1 MFQLTPWSLLPL
13 VSAALAVRTYALIRM
28 RPRVPGTQALQALTV
43 LVIFWSGCVLVEIS
57 VTDLRARTTAVQL
70 GYLAELL
77 MPVTWF
83 ALAFCYIQRQM
94 RLSLLTLN
102 ALCCVPLVSIGLAIT
117 NPWHALVWRELL
129 PPAESA
135 AGALLPSFGAWF
147 MVQLVIS
154 GVMVVVATTILAY
167 ALAQASRQARPV
179 AAVVLAP
186 LLVATAG
193 AVSVSA
199 YNPLPGV
206 DSTPIGFAAALLLLH
221 QDVLRRGVLETIPL
235 LRDRV
240 LEKLIEGVVVVNQDG
255 RIIEIN
261 SAAVALLQV
270 GRNVLSSARIDSYLD
285 GFSLDGLM
293 RSGSESMEVVLGTR
307 TYDVTGSLLD
317 GANPASDVVLV
328 FRDVTTRR
336 ETERAL
342 RTAQYQ
348 LEHLA
353 HTDPLTGLFN
363 RRYFMMRLKE
373 ETQRSARH
381 QTMLS
386 VLLMDLDHFKH
397 INDTHGHD
405 AGDRVLQAVARA
417 AAEIT
422 RTSDVMAR
430 IGGEEFA
437 LLLPETDR
445 EGAMHLA
452 DRMREAVQATTIRTA
467 EGRTVSVTA
476 SIGVA
481 TLTAYGGEPR
491 EALTLADSALYEAKR
506 AGRNAIRLAR
516 SA

>member
-1 MFQLTPWSLLPL
+1 
-13 VSAALAVRTYALIRM
+13 
-28 RPRVPGTQALQALTV
+28 
-43 LVIFWSGCVLVEIS
+43 
-57 VTDLRARTTAVQL
+57 
-70 GYLAELL
+70 
-77 MPVTWF
+77 
-83 ALAFCYIQRQM
+83 
-94 RLSLLTLN
+94 
-102 ALCCVPLVSIGLAIT
+102 
-117 NPWHALVWRELL
+117 
-129 PPAESA
+129 
-135 AGALLPSFGAWF
+135 
-147 MVQLVIS
+147 
-154 GVMVVVATTILAY
+154 
-167 ALAQASRQARPV
+167 
-179 AAVVLAP
+179 
-186 LLVATAG
+186 
-193 AVSVSA
+193 
-199 YNPLPGV
+199 
-206 DSTPIGFAAALLLLH
+206 
-221 QDVLRRGVLETIPL
+221 
-235 LRDRV
+235 
-240 LEKLIEGVVVVNQDG
+240 VVVNQDG